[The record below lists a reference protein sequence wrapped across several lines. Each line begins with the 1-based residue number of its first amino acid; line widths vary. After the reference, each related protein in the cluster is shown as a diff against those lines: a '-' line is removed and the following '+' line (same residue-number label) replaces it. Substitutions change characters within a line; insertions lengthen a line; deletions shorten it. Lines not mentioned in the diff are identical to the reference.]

1 MSIDGILLDAL
12 GGLLNGK
19 IYTKKTKTSKELT
32 FEKYANISISAG
44 LFEEKQEENKENKK
58 ELSLEEELKIH
69 EQQREELESYQK
81 LIKDR
86 IEKEK
91 LEYKKKIEIETQED
105 KTLEKELM
113 KHQNCKEKVSFTI
126 SYKKKIEI

>member
-1 MSIDGILLDAL
+1 MSIDGILIDAL
-12 GGLLNGK
+12 GRLFNGK
-19 IYTKKTKTSKELT
+19 IYTKKSKTSKELT

-44 LFEEKQEENKENKK
+44 LFKEKPEENKENKK
-58 ELSLEEELKIH
+58 ELSPEEEEKIY
-69 EQQREELESYQK
+69 EQQKQLESYQK

-91 LEYKKKIEIETQED
+91 LEYKKKFEIEMQED